1 MIIGVPEELN
11 PLDKRVPLIPDSVK
25 KLVEQGAEIHIE
37 SGMGES
43 CGFSDQDYE
52 EAGAIIQKLRQ
63 DLLKQSDII
72 LRLNK
77 PPLEEIRQLKTD
89 SIHVSYLDPF
99 NEQELVDAFA
109 SANVTAISMEM
120 IPRISRAQK
129 MDALSSQAN
138 LGGYAAV
145 ILAADRLD
153 NILPMM
159 MTAAGTISPARVF
172 IIGVGVAG
180 LQAIATAKRLGAR
193 VEAFDTRPVVAEQVE
208 SLGAKFVHIDLGDTG
223 ETEGGYAKQLTAE
236 QLELQRLG
244 MKKVMSQSDIVI
256 TTAQVFGRPAPRIVT
271 ADMVDAMKPGSVIVD
286 MAVETGG
293 NVEGS
298 QLGEEIEI
306 NGVRLI
312 GLGALSSRV
321 CRHASQMY
329 SANLLNLILDFWS
342 SESKSFEFDLEDE
355 ILKAC
360 VITHGG
366 ELVNDMIL
374 NARKNAKTQR
384 A

>member
-1 MIIGVPEELN
+1 MIIGVPKESN
-11 PLDKRVPLIPDSVK
+11 PTDRRVPLIPDSVN
-25 KLVEQGAEIHIE
+25 KLVKQGAEIHIE
-37 SGMGES
+37 TGMGEA
-43 CGFSDQDYE
+43 CGFTDQDYE
-52 EAGAIIQKLRQ
+52 KVGASIQRSGHN
-63 DLLKQSDII
+63 LLKQSDII
-72 LRLNK
+72 LRLHK
-77 PPLEEIRQLKTD
+77 PSLKEIKSLKTG

-99 NEQELVDAFA
+99 NEHELVDAFA
-109 SANVTAISMEM
+109 AANVTAISMEM
-120 IPRISRAQK
+120 IPRITRAQK

-153 NILPMM
+153 LSLPMM

-208 SLGAKFVHIDLGDTG
+208 SLGAKFVQIDLGDTG
-223 ETEGGYAKQLTAE
+223 ETEGGYAKQLTEE

-244 MKKVMSQSDIVI
+244 MKKVMAQSDIVI
-256 TTAQVFGRPAPRIVT
+256 TTAQVFGRAAPRIVT
-271 ADMVDAMKPGSVIVD
+271 ADMVEAMKTGSVIID

-298 QLGEEIEI
+298 KLDEEIEV
-306 NGVRLI
+306 NGVRLV
-312 GLGALSSRV
+312 GLGALPGRV
-321 CRHASQMY
+321 CKHASQMY
-329 SANLLNLILDFWS
+329 SANLLNLVLDFWS
-342 SESKSFEFDLEDE
+342 AENKSFEFDLADE
-355 ILKAC
+355 ILKGC
-360 VITHGG
+360 VITHAG

-374 NARKNAKTQR
+374 NARKNA
-384 A
+384 